1 MPHDASYIAAS
12 DLLPWSCAPAAG
24 VSYKTLRYDRETG
37 AGAVLIH
44 MTPTTQYPRH
54 RALAGMDVLVL
65 DGDVQIQ
72 GERLGRGDFI
82 HLPAGSQQAP
92 VTASGCVLYATFG
105 GRVENLHADPGIPV

>member
-1 MPHDASYIAAS
+1 MSRDRSYVAAT

-24 VSYKTLRYDRETG
+24 VSYKSLRYDRTSG

-44 MTPTTQYPRH
+44 MTPATQYPRH
-54 RALAGMDVLVL
+54 LATSGMDVLVL

-92 VTASGCVLYATFG
+92 VTSGGCVLYATFA
-105 GRVENLHADPGIPV
+105 GRVENLHSDPVLPV